1 MRHLR
6 AATLLF
12 SPLMLI
18 VFSAG
23 ANLQAQSN
31 PKSAPPVTV
40 SSVTPAQEKFFE
52 TSIRPLLA
60 EKCYSCH
67 SATEQRG
74 GLRLDSRE
82 AMLKGNAHGPVL
94 APGDIEKSVI

>member
-1 MRHLR
+1 MRFLR
-6 AATLLF
+6 AAFVCSLLLPLTL
-12 SPLMLI
+12 SIAASIAKAQVPPK
-18 VFSAG
+18 
-23 ANLQAQSN
+23 QAV
-31 PKSAPPVTV
+31 PPRAT
-40 SSVTPAQEKFFE
+40 TPDEEKFFE
-52 TSIRPLLA
+52 TSIRPMLA

-94 APGDIEKSVI
+94 APGDVEK